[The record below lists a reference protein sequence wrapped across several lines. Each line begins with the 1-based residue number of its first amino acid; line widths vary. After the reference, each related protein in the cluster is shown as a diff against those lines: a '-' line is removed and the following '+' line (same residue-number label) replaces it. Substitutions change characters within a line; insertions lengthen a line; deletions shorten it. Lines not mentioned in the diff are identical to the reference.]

1 MTTDDPTWPTLAI
14 HLLRADCQAFED
26 ALRRSE
32 DLVRVPIRAGS
43 SVDGELFLL
52 PESEDEPSWLEP
64 LVVLVGDLPR
74 VRTTNPGAILMFRA
88 EDRLFAATFG
98 RGHLRL
104 RRERLVDDFGLKIA
118 ANRVDPER
126 LVSLD
131 SRAVEQTVFQMRRQA
146 SRGSGAGA
154 MGLETT
160 RETISALTGRP
171 RDANFADRVTGREAV
186 LITRD
191 VGPEELP
198 ALAAILL
205 EAYGSRDY
213 EQSFSAI
220 DQRRRI
226 EDPTRIADLDQALVT
241 ALAAPERGG
250 AYLAP
255 PEVLD
260 WSNVSG
266 FRFTGDPRGIRRAEP
281 TIRDYALLRGGTIT
295 LEGLLSDHLSAVAR
309 DTERAATSWPIHR
322 CLIWERRE
330 EDGAYVLADGHW
342 WRIDPGFIAQI
353 DRVVGSI
360 TESDVTLVPYRPA
373 VDADEA
379 AYNVRAAA
387 AVEGAAALD
396 AQLARA
402 IGERGPIELCD
413 IAGPGRRLVHVKRGL
428 RAERLSHLFAQSV
441 GSAEALRHLPEVRR
455 QLKDLLEPALPD
467 LAGQV
472 PVEDGMEASAWEVVI
487 AIITDQPER
496 VPKKLPF
503 FSRAHLARTITTLKR
518 LDYKV
523 AYRAVDI
530 DRT

>member
-1 MTTDDPTWPTLAI
+1 
-14 HLLRADCQAFED
+14 
-26 ALRRSE
+26 
-32 DLVRVPIRAGS
+32 
-43 SVDGELFLL
+43 
-52 PESEDEPSWLEP
+52 
-64 LVVLVGDLPR
+64 
-74 VRTTNPGAILMFRA
+74 MFRA
-88 EDRLFAATFG
+88 EGRLFAATFG

-104 RRERLVDDFGLKIA
+104 RREHLVDDFGLKIA
-118 ANRVDPER
+118 ANRLDPER

-131 SRAVEQTVFQMRRQA
+131 SRAVEQTVSQTRRQA

-154 MGLETT
+154 MGLETA

-171 RDANFADRVTGREAV
+171 RDADFASRVTGREAV
-186 LITRD
+186 LITRE
-191 VGPEELP
+191 VAPEDLP
-198 ALAAILL
+198 ALAAVLL
-205 EAYGSRDY
+205 EAYQSREY
-213 EQSFSAI
+213 EQSFGVI

-226 EDPTRIADLDQALVT
+226 EDPTRIADLDQALVA

-266 FRFTGDPRGIRRAEP
+266 FRFTGDGRGVRRDEP

-295 LEGLLSDHLSAVAR
+295 LEGLHGDHLSAVAR
-309 DTERAATSWPIHR
+309 DTERAATSWPIHS

-330 EDGAYVLADGHW
+330 ADGAYVLADGHW
-342 WRIDPGFIAQI
+342 WRVDPGYIAQI

-360 TESDVTLVPYRPA
+360 DDRPA

-379 AYNVRAAA
+379 AYNIRAAD
-387 AVEGAAALD
+387 AVDGAAALD
-396 AQLARA
+396 TQLARA
-402 IGERGPIELCD
+402 LGERGPVELCD
-413 IAGPGRRLVHVKRGL
+413 IVGPGRRLVHVKRGL

-467 LAGQV
+467 LAAQV
-472 PVEDGMEASAWEVVI
+472 TVEEGMQASEWEVVI
-487 AIITDQPER
+487 AIVTDQPER
-496 VPKKLPF
+496 VPDQLPF
-503 FSRAHLARTITTLKR
+503 FSRAHLARTITTLRR